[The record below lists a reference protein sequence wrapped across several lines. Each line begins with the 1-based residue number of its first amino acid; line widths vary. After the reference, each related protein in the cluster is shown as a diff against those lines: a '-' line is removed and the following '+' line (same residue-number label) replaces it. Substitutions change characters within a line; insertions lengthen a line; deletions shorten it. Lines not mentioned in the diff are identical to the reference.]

1 MIKSRAAVFTRLPLG
16 LSDTKPPQ
24 SRLLLQYESDGRN
37 KRNAEKELYL
47 MRGISLDA
55 YGKIN
60 WSLAVTGQK
69 EDGYHLLDMLLQSV
83 SLRDSLHIFRSDA
96 PELIVNGKLSAQP
109 EKNLCTKSA
118 EAFYKYTG
126 ITEACSI
133 KLEKRIPVCAGMGGG
148 SADAAAVLIGLNILY
163 QTRLKHSELAD
174 IALTLGADVPFML
187 RGGLM
192 RAQGIGEQLT
202 ALRMKKRMHLV
213 ILMPRRGA
221 STREVFASFESAD
234 AVPFNNDRLAE
245 ALTNGDIA
253 GALPFMVNHLQAASV
268 RQNPGIEN
276 AVRALEQSGAEKA
289 LMTGSGSACYG
300 VYSSAEAAD
309 NARRLL
315 RGGEFAVYR
324 AGTVDSAVRLTRIY

>member
-1 MIKSRAAVFTRLPLG
+1 M
-16 LSDTKPPQ
+16 
-24 SRLLLQYESDGRN
+24 
-37 KRNAEKELYL
+37 
-47 MRGISLDA
+47 
-55 YGKIN
+55 
-60 WSLAVTGQK
+60 
-69 EDGYHLLDMLLQSV
+69 
-83 SLRDSLHIFRSDA
+83 
-96 PELIVNGKLSAQP
+96 
-109 EKNLCTKSA
+109 
-118 EAFYKYTG
+118 
-126 ITEACSI
+126 
-133 KLEKRIPVCAGMGGG
+133 
-148 SADAAAVLIGLNILY
+148 
-163 QTRLKHSELAD
+163 LKHSELAE